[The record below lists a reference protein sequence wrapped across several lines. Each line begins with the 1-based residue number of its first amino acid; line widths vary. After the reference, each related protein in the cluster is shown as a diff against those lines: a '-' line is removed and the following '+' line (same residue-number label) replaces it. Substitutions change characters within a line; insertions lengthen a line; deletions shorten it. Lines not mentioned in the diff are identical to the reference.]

1 MSVVLRCAGAVPLEA
16 PPAREPEAELG
27 FAERFLIW
35 ALRRHML
42 EVRDPTA
49 AHLLCDAFCAAGLT
63 RSWDAFDAC
72 GNLLAAAAPGLIG
85 RQDGA
90 MGPGPSAPEIALL
103 QATALLQAG
112 APAPAALALRG
123 VLPPTLAR
131 VMADPLAAFARGYA
145 DRGYLLPIR
154 LELMQA
160 PCAVH

>member
-16 PPAREPEAELG
+16 PPVREPEAELG
-27 FAERFLIW
+27 FAERFLVW
-35 ALRRHML
+35 ALRRHVL
-42 EVRDPTA
+42 EARDPDA
-49 AHLLCDAFCAAGLT
+49 DRLLCDAFCAAGLT
-63 RSWDAFDAC
+63 GSWDAFDAC

-85 RQDGA
+85 RQDSA
-90 MGPGPSAPEIALL
+90 MGQRPGGPEIALL

-112 APAPAALALRG
+112 APAPAAHALRS

-131 VMADPLAAFARGYA
+131 VMADPLSDFARGYA

-160 PCAVH
+160 PCALH